1 MGSAL
6 DVMLVHYIDGNL
18 VNRCTIRCSLIS
30 LLLASDTLPQR
41 HCSCACVWSTRRSS
55 RLSLF
60 AEPFVEPFVVPL
72 VLRVSRGS
80 FPNCGSVT
88 STSFV
93 YGSSPTASST
103 ALRTKAPKKRFRNPR
118 DLRWGG
124 PKTGGCIAGDDAVE
138 GGEDRRATS
147 DVPRASNNVVRAG
160 GKAP

>member
-6 DVMLVHYIDGNL
+6 DVLLVHYIDGNL

-41 HCSCACVWSTRRSS
+41 HCPCACVWSTRRSC

-72 VLRVSRGS
+72 MLMLKVSRGS

-93 YGSSPTASST
+93 YGSHRLHSPQ
-103 ALRTKAPKKRFRNPR
+103 LCAPRPPKNGSGIPGIFRWEAR
-118 DLRWGG
+118 SRVG
-124 PKTGGCIAGDDAVE
+124 A
-138 GGEDRRATS
+138 
-147 DVPRASNNVVRAG
+147 
-160 GKAP
+160 